1 MKYWRILI
9 ILIGLFLAGCS
20 MQPIANKT
28 AGLTAVRL
36 PLGYIPN
43 VQFAPLYV
51 AIEKGFYRE
60 AGLEV
65 TLDYSKETDS
75 LALVG
80 ANELQFAVVSGEQVP
95 LARAQGLPVVYVMQ
109 WYQRY
114 PVGVVSF
121 TEKNLKE
128 PADLRGK
135 KVGIPGLFG
144 ASYIGFK
151 AILSAGGLNESDV
164 TLDSI
169 GFTQAEALMDKLEDA
184 VVIYVA
190 NEPVKLKSEGY
201 QVNVI
206 SAPEGVLVG
215 NGLVTNLKTMQ
226 EKPELVRA
234 MVKATLAGI
243 EYTIAHPEEAYE
255 ICKKFVENLASAD
268 QQLQKAVLAA
278 SIELWKAEKPGFSDQ
293 TTWENMIKLL
303 TNMKL
308 LKELLP
314 AAGLFS
320 NDFLPGQGN
329 R

>member
-1 MKYWRILI
+1 MKNHFILFP
-9 ILIGLFLAGCS
+9 LVCLLLAGCLVK
-20 MQPIANKT
+20 PLTGTEEN
-28 AGLTAVRL
+28 LTAVRM
-36 PLGYIPN
+36 PVGYIPN

-51 AIEKGFYRE
+51 AIDKGYYRE

-65 TLDYSKETDS
+65 TLDYSRETDS

-95 LARAQGLPVVYVMQ
+95 MARAQGLPVVYVMQ

-121 TEKNLKE
+121 AEKKLQE
-128 PADLRGK
+128 PIDLRGK
-135 KVGIPGLFG
+135 KIGIPGLFG

-151 AILSAGGLNESDV
+151 AILNAGGLNESDV

-215 NGLVTNLKTMQ
+215 NGLATNQETIK

-243 EYTIAHPEEAYE
+243 RYTIDHPDEAYE
-255 ICKKFVENLASAD
+255 ICKKYVENLAAAD
-268 QQLQKAVLAA
+268 QELQKAVLAA
-278 SIELWKAEKPGFSDQ
+278 SVELWRTKKPGFTDQ
-293 TTWENMIKLL
+293 ATWERMVELL

-308 LKELLP
+308 LKEPLQ
-314 AAGLFS
+314 AAELFS
-320 NDFLPGQGN
+320 NDFLP

>member
-1 MKYWRILI
+1 MKFRLPLFF
-9 ILIGLFLAGCS
+9 LIGILLAGCAIKPS
-20 MQPIANKT
+20 TGK
-28 AGLTAVRL
+28 AGNLTAIRL
-36 PLGYIPN
+36 PVGYIPN

-51 AIEKGFYRE
+51 AIDKGFYRE

-109 WYQRY
+109 WYQHY

-121 TEKNLKE
+121 AEKNLQE

-135 KVGIPGLFG
+135 KIGIPGLFG

-151 AILSAGGLNESDV
+151 AILNAGGLSESDV

-201 QVNVI
+201 QINVI

-215 NGLVTNLKTMQ
+215 NGLATNQKTMQ

-234 MVKATLAGI
+234 MVKVTLAGI
-243 EYTIAHPEEAYE
+243 EYTIANPDEAYE
-255 ICKKFVENLASAD
+255 ICKKYVDNLASAD

-278 SIELWKAEKPGFSDQ
+278 SIELWKADKPGFSDQ
-293 TTWENMIKLL
+293 STWESMVKLL

-308 LKELLP
+308 LKEPLQ
-314 AAGLFS
+314 ATELFS
-320 NDFLPGQGN
+320 NDFLPE
-329 R
+329 

>member
-1 MKYWRILI
+1 MKYSRKLLF
-9 ILIGLFLAGCS
+9 LIGILLAGCAVRPS
-20 MQPIANKT
+20 DGT
-28 AGLTAVRL
+28 TGSLTTVRL
-36 PLGYIPN
+36 PVGYIPN

-51 AIEKGFYRE
+51 AIDKGFYRQ

-65 TLDYSKETDS
+65 TLDYIKETDS
-75 LALVG
+75 MALVG
-80 ANELQFAVVSGEQVP
+80 ADELQFAVVSGEQVP

-121 TEKNLKE
+121 AEKNLEK

-135 KVGIPGLFG
+135 KIGIPGLFG
-144 ASYIGFK
+144 ASYIGMK
-151 AILSAGGLNESDV
+151 AILNAGGLSESDV

-169 GFTQAEALMDKLEDA
+169 QYTQVEALMDGLEDA

-215 NGLVTNLKTMQ
+215 NGLITNQRTIR
-226 EKPELVRA
+226 EKPELVRK
-234 MVKATLAGI
+234 MVKATLDGI
-243 EYTIAHPEEAYE
+243 EYTIAHPDEAYE

-268 QQLQKAVLAA
+268 QALQKAVLAS
-278 SIELWKAEKPGFSDQ
+278 SIELWKAEKPGFSDRI
-293 TTWENMIKLL
+293 TWENMIQLL
-303 TNMKL
+303 TDMKL
-308 LKELLP
+308 LKEPLQ
-314 AAGLFS
+314 AAEMFS
-320 NDFLPGQGN
+320 NDFLPG
-329 R
+329 

>member
-1 MKYWRILI
+1 MKYRINIFTLI
-9 ILIGLFLAGCS
+9 VILLAGCAPKS
-20 MQPIANKT
+20 TTDSNGT
-28 AGLTAVRL
+28 LTMVRL
-36 PLGYIPN
+36 PVGYIPN

-51 AIEKGFYRE
+51 AMDKGFYRE

-80 ANELQFAVVSGEQVP
+80 ANELQFAVVSGEQIP

-109 WYQRY
+109 WYHRY

-121 TEKNLKE
+121 AEKNLQK

-135 KVGIPGLFG
+135 KIGIPGLFG

-151 AILSAGGLNESDV
+151 AILDAGELKESDV

-169 GFTQAEALMDKLEDA
+169 GFTQTEALLDKLEEA

-190 NEPVKLKSEGY
+190 NEPVKLVKEGY
-201 QVNVI
+201 QVNII

-215 NGLVTNLKTMQ
+215 NGLATNQKTIR

-243 EYTIAHPEEAYE
+243 EYTIDHPDEAYA
-255 ICKKFVENLASAD
+255 ICNKYVENLASTD

-278 SIELWKAEKPGFSDQ
+278 SIELWKAEKPGFSEQ
-293 TTWENMIKLL
+293 ATWEKMVELL

-308 LKELLP
+308 LKKPVQTAE
-314 AAGLFS
+314 LFS
-320 NDFLPGQGN
+320 NDFLPD
-329 R
+329 